1 MAMRSAVILHV
12 DLDAFYAQVEARRLG
27 LDPGTPIAVQ
37 QWDGLIAVNYPAK
50 ALGITRHMRVA
61 EAKQKCPALTLVHV
75 ETIGDVPEGAGPNGA
90 NPKKSEQKAWPP
102 SLYSYEQKK
111 VSIQMP
117 AHLLRRG
124 VDAGGQVF
132 RSPHRDLAGSRGERH
147 AKIERDQRGAT
158 QFARRGRRV
167 VAVFRA
173 PAHPDLAQLSLD
185 VAAEAPRRDARLS
198 RRDDRLLEQEPLG
211 AEPLRRADDEV
222 VRFRCHNWHCW

>member
-90 NPKKSEQKAWPP
+90 NPKKSEQKACLARYREAKCVHVCSFAR
-102 SLYSYEQKK
+102 SLVRSF
-111 VSIQMP
+111 
-117 AHLLRRG
+117 ACLLTRSF
-124 VDAGGQVF
+124 V
-132 RSPHRDLAGSRGERH
+132 RSPAWKSC
-147 AKIERDQRGAT
+147 T
-158 QFARRGRRV
+158 
-167 VAVFRA
+167 
-173 PAHPDLAQLSLD
+173 
-185 VAAEAPRRDARLS
+185 
-198 RRDDRLLEQEPLG
+198 
-211 AEPLRRADDEV
+211 
-222 VRFRCHNWHCW
+222 